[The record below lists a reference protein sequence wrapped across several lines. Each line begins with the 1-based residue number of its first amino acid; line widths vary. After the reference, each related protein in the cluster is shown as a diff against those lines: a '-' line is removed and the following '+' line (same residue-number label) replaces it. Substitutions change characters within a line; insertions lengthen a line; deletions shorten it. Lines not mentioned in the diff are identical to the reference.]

1 VKASK
6 KELVEIV
13 GIFAV
18 VASLIFV
25 GMQLQL
31 DRKVALAEQYSYRAE
46 SVKADRRIIL
56 ESDALMEYYEEVW
69 ALGWR
74 PAYWDEDWGIAGQL
88 EEGALSIRSVLAAIV
103 EDQLSII
110 GYDTVYYQYSQ
121 GLLDEDLWRG
131 LRGNLKRGMA
141 QNELT
146 RAVFAR
152 HARKTIQPVV
162 EELLREIE
170 SERATTKSDEKTNQ
184 KTGVMIVRCWP
195 IPAGHHFPKAAAR
208 AQC

>member
-1 VKASK
+1 MKANK

-25 GMQLQL
+25 GMQLHL
-31 DRKVALAEQYSYRAE
+31 DRKLALAEQYSYRAE

-56 ESDALMEYYEEVW
+56 ESDALMQYYVEAW

-74 PAYWDEDWGIAGQL
+74 PAFWDEDWEIAGQV
-88 EEGALSIRSVLAAIV
+88 EEGARSVRSVLAAIV

-110 GYDTVYYQYSQ
+110 GYDTVYFQYNQ
-121 GLLDEDLWRG
+121 GLLDEELWSG
-131 LRGNLKRGMA
+131 LRGSLKRGMA
-141 QNELT
+141 RNELT
-146 RAVFAR
+146 RAAYAH
-152 HARKTIQPVV
+152 HARATIKPVI

-170 SERATTKSDEKTNQ
+170 SERETIESSE
-184 KTGVMIVRCWP
+184 
-195 IPAGHHFPKAAAR
+195 
-208 AQC
+208 